1 MKLNV
6 SPHSAHTGLV
16 HSEEVVGQKLL
27 DLEGQKSQ
35 MMREL
40 EKVEQE
46 AQQSLAE
53 SHTLDSE
60 IQYPSDACSFCI
72 DNTMFAVISFVHIK
86 NKTSNNLRSISY

>member
-1 MKLNV
+1 M
-6 SPHSAHTGLV
+6 HAGLV

-40 EKVEQE
+40 EKVERE
-46 AQQSLAE
+46 VQQSLAK

-60 IQYPSDACSFCI
+60 IQYPSVLTLFFAAMSFLS
-72 DNTMFAVISFVHIK
+72 TQQGATY
-86 NKTSNNLRSISY
+86 TSNDLCFSS

>member
-1 MKLNV
+1 MNH
-6 SPHSAHTGLV
+6 SPSPQSVHTGLV

-35 MMREL
+35 MMRQL

-46 AQQSLAE
+46 VQQSLAK

-60 IQYPSDACSFCI
+60 LQYPSVTCCFC
-72 DNTMFAVISFVHIK
+72 TV
-86 NKTSNNLRSISY
+86 